1 MTTSLYRTRHLYFAA
16 YLKTAGVPFLHVEMG
31 STGWAVFCFEPV
43 PQMRDLIDQYNNRT
57 AQVVALDFVE
67 SLQALRAVIT
77 RERSFLQL
85 QDGGA
90 E

>member
-1 MTTSLYRTRHLYFAA
+1 MTSATYRTRHMYFAA
-16 YLKTAGVPFLHVEMG
+16 YLKTAGVPFLGVEMG

-43 PQMRDLIDQYNNRT
+43 PQMRDLIDRYNDRS

-67 SLQALRAVIT
+67 NLQALRAVIT
-77 RERSFLQL
+77 QERDFLHAKR
-85 QDGGA
+85 GS